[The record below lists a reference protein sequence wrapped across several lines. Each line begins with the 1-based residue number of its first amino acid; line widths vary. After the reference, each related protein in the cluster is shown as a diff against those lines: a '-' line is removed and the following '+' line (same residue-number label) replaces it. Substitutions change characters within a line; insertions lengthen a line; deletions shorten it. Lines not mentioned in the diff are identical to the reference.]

1 MNNLDYIHQEIIRK
15 QQILN
20 CIARFKNLEVKLLTF
35 GMLEIDM
42 MFENKPLI
50 EIIKEENNARQIKN
64 YRNSNSV

>member
-1 MNNLDYIHQEIIRK
+1 MEIDKLKKVKI
-15 QQILN
+15 
-20 CIARFKNLEVKLLTF
+20 IARFKNLEVKPLTF

-42 MFENKPLI
+42 IFENKPLI